1 MTRNLQQKTK
11 TRSQA
16 DGRGERGQT
25 TEEEA
30 VILHL
35 HQVAAVE
42 KDHDVLQSE
51 LHPTAVTAAMVVA
64 VTAAVVV
71 AVTVAAAA
79 TAATAVATE
88 TDQALTGESTPRNPK
103 WVVSQ
108 TDAVEKKLGSAGS
121 QITIGQG

>member
-11 TRSQA
+11 AKSQA
-16 DGRGERGQT
+16 DGRGERSQT

-35 HQVAAVE
+35 HRVAAVE
-42 KDHDVLQSE
+42 KDHDALHHE
-51 LHPTAVTAAMVVA
+51 LHPAA

-88 TDQALTGESTPRNPK
+88 KDQALTGESTLRNPK
-103 WVVSQ
+103 WVVS
-108 TDAVEKKLGSAGS
+108 
-121 QITIGQG
+121 